1 MKGKYFILGF
11 GLGIATTY
19 LLKDQIKPMSISS
32 DKALELV
39 KKAFKEKG
47 PIDGSWIYTVPE
59 TFSNKHLTYEVYK
72 AGISRTINAQ
82 LEQYEAF
89 VDAKTGTIVH
99 VEQIA

>member
-1 MKGKYFILGF
+1 MKGKYFLLGL
-11 GLGIATTY
+11 GIGIATTY
-19 LLKDQIKPMSISS
+19 LLNDQIKPKSISS

-59 TFSNKHLTYEVYK
+59 TFSNDHITYEVFK
-72 AGISRTINAQ
+72 TGVSRTVNDH

-99 VEQIA
+99 VKQIA